1 MLMKRLSTQI
11 VAVFVVCMAM
21 TCLTGCGNRKLS
33 YASDKTNVIPIEDID
48 GSFMLVDVRSKDI
61 THMKGTN
68 IRDVSMMHEGRFVV
82 KATDGEGVFYYFA
95 DADGD
100 SLFGHYASASFFSED
115 KAWVA
120 DREEHLRVID
130 RDGKTLFQLDNA
142 EFATAFLDDRAVFYT
157 LSREVGMVNEKGEV
171 LIEPEGLVKVSR
183 LGDKFI
189 ASYKRDSI
197 SYLVSRDNHA
207 WNEGVML
214 KDVSEV
220 ITNASHYANT
230 MDVEDLF
237 KVNDYLVDM
246 IEDGI
251 MIAKSQDKYGLINDK
266 GKWVTVAD
274 YDWIV
279 PDNDLFLVFKDTLC
293 GWIDRDGKQVV
304 PMKFVN
310 GLLFHDRKLTKA
322 VNLDGEWGYI
332 DRRGKWRTDE
342 AAAEGALGEYDWMC
356 TLPYSHAQIVYRNDS
371 IGLLSKKGRTILE
384 LNNYGLSDDIS
395 YDLMLMSNYAWAH
408 SDYIDIETAL
418 AAIEESV
425 LKRSRKF
432 TAKEITDR
440 YENITSD
447 MLMKNNGGEILLSTV
462 NISDTFCVKLYA
474 TNINVKTQVYTGWFY
489 RLYDIVYNPNAVINH
504 FRVLITTGG
513 RLQNRWNEIMPIL
526 VERLGFDANTL
537 TNSTVNDI
545 FNIKLTSINPDG
557 TFTMEFTPK
566 K

>member
-1 MLMKRLSTQI
+1 MKRLSTQI
-11 VAVFVVCMAM
+11 VVVVVACMAM
-21 TCLTGCGNRKLS
+21 ICLAGCDDKKLS
-33 YASDKTNVIPIEDID
+33 YASDRTYVVPFQDVD
-48 GSFMLVDVRSKDI
+48 GTFMLVDVRSKEI
-61 THMKGTN
+61 KHMKGAN
-68 IRDVSMMHEGRFVV
+68 IKDVSMMHEGRFVV
-82 KATDGEGVFYYFA
+82 KAADEKGDFYYFA
-95 DADGD
+95 DENGD

-120 DREEHLRVID
+120 DREEHLRAID
-130 RDGKTLFQLDNA
+130 REGKTLFQLDNA
-142 EFATAFLDDRAVFYT
+142 EFATAFLDGRAVFYT
-157 LSREVGMVNEKGEV
+157 LAREVGMVNEKGEV

-197 SYLVSRDNHA
+197 SYLVNRDNRA

-214 KDVSEV
+214 KDVSDV

-237 KVNDYLVDM
+237 KVNDYLVNM
-246 IEDGI
+246 IEEGI
-251 MIAKSQDKYGLINDK
+251 MIAKSQDKYGLMNSE
-266 GKWVTVAD
+266 GKWITNAD

-279 PDNDLFLVFKDTLC
+279 PDKELFLVFKDTLC
-293 GWIDRDGKQVV
+293 GWIDLDGKQVV
-304 PMKFVN
+304 PMEFVN

-332 DRRGKWRTDE
+332 DRRGKWRADE

-356 TLPYSHAQIVYRNDS
+356 TLPYNHAQIVYRNDS

-384 LNNYGLSDDIS
+384 LNNYGLSEDIS

-425 LKRSRKF
+425 LRRSRKF

-440 YENITSD
+440 YEDITSD

-462 NISDTFCVKLYA
+462 NISDTFCVQLYA
-474 TNINVKTQVYTGWFY
+474 ININVKMQVYTGWYY

-504 FRVLITTGG
+504 FRVVVTTGG
-513 RLQNRWNEIMPIL
+513 RLMNRWNEIMPIL
-526 VERLGFDANTL
+526 TERLGFDSKTL
-537 TNSTVNDI
+537 VNSTVNDV
-545 FNIKLTSINPDG
+545 FKVKLTSLNPDG
-557 TFTMEFTPK
+557 TFTMEFIPK